1 MTIVGVLIAA
11 AGAIWI
17 LQGLN
22 VIVSD
27 SFMTGSRIWVVIGA
41 VAVVGGVALSWW
53 GWSRR

>member
-1 MTIVGVLIAA
+1 MTIVGALIAV

-22 VIVSD
+22 VIVTA

-41 VAVVGGVALSWW
+41 VAVVGGCALSWW

>member
-22 VIVSD
+22 VIISD

-41 VAVVGGVALSWW
+41 VAMVGGVALSWW

>member
-1 MTIVGVLIAA
+1 MTIVGALIAA

-22 VIVSD
+22 VIISA

-41 VAVVGGVALSWW
+41 VAVVGGVALSGW

>member
-22 VIVSD
+22 VIISD

-41 VAVVGGVALSWW
+41 VTVVGGVALSWW